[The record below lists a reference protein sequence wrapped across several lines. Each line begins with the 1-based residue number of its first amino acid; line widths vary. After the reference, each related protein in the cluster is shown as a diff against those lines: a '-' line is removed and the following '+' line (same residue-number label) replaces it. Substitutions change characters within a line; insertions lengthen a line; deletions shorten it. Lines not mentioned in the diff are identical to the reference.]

1 MEIMHVTDGAKY
13 CSRGSE
19 VDQIAMSTRKDQKEL
34 PNEEPTSSGTGTSH
48 SKECQCKKAIQLA
61 RPKSKM
67 AAAKVKDKSWKSQ
80 PFSTRNRR
88 APLVDAATAP
98 APIDVEE
105 DVACIRRE
113 LPPVDAAKSPSEG
126 GEAVPNSGD
135 DVRSVPD
142 SELTDVVDTPEA
154 TLEEE
159 LLREVGLSVT
169 NEP

>member
-1 MEIMHVTDGAKY
+1 M
-13 CSRGSE
+13 
-19 VDQIAMSTRKDQKEL
+19 
-34 PNEEPTSSGTGTSH
+34 
-48 SKECQCKKAIQLA
+48 
-61 RPKSKM
+61 
-67 AAAKVKDKSWKSQ
+67 KVKDKSCKSR
-80 PFSTRNRR
+80 PSSTRKRR

-113 LPPVDAAKSPSEG
+113 LPPVDAAKSLSEG

-135 DVRSVPD
+135 DGRSVSD
-142 SELTDVVDTPEA
+142 SELVDVDDIPEA

>member
-1 MEIMHVTDGAKY
+1 MLQRFKG
-13 CSRGSE
+13 
-19 VDQIAMSTRKDQKEL
+19 DQIAMSTREDQKEL
-34 PNEEPTSSGTGTSH
+34 SNKKPTSSGAGMSH
-48 SKECQCKKAIQLA
+48 SKEFRYKKVTKLD
-61 RPKSKM
+61 RPKSKR
-67 AAAKVKDKSWKSQ
+67 AAAKVQDKSCKSQ
-80 PFSTRNRR
+80 PSPTRKRR

-126 GEAVPNSGD
+126 GEAMPNSGD
-135 DVRSVPD
+135 DVRSVSD
-142 SELTDVVDTPEA
+142 SELVDVDDIPEV

-159 LLREVGLSVT
+159 LLRAVGLSVT